1 MNGAFEFGSPA
12 IADGVRTQGCND
24 PRKIRKWRVTM
35 KKFATASIFALTV
48 AAAGAAFAQT
58 TPAPSTT
65 PSTPS
70 APPAVSSPTTPPAT
84 STMPSTG
91 SGTGASTGGAA
102 VTMDAA
108 TEAKFKAADKAN
120 KGVIEGAAL
129 EPYKPVMSK
138 VDMDKDGKISKA
150 EFAVKAGI
158 IK

>member
-1 MNGAFEFGSPA
+1 
-12 IADGVRTQGCND
+12 
-24 PRKIRKWRVTM
+24 M

-58 TPAPSTT
+58 TPTPSPMT
-65 PSTPS
+65 PSTP
-70 APPAVSSPTTPPAT
+70 PAASSTTTPPA
-84 STMPSTG
+84 
-91 SGTGASTGGAA
+91 ASTGAV

-129 EPYKPVMSK
+129 EPYKPVMAK
-138 VDMDKDGKISKA
+138 VDTDKDGKISKA
-150 EFAVKAGI
+150 EFAAAAKAGV